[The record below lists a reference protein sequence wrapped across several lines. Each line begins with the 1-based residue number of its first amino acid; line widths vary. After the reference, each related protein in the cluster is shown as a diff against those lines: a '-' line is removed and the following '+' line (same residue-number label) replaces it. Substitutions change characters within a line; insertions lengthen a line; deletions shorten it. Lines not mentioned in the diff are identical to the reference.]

1 MGIAGFAVRRRVA
14 VAMLS
19 LAIVVLGLFAA
30 PRLAIA
36 LLPSFAP
43 PVVSV
48 TVAYSNVSPETMETT
63 ITRPIE
69 NAVSRVAGIDF
80 IESNS
85 FQGLSTVR
93 VQFEFGTDIN
103 VAAVDVQQ
111 QVARIRSS
119 LPNDPALQE
128 PQIAKADPNAT
139 AVLSLQVS
147 DASRSQ
153 RDLSDL
159 IVNQLSDELASVP
172 GVGSIGVSGV
182 TQRAIMVEPDVH
194 RLAALGMTLSML
206 MTRIANENV
215 DLPAGVIQIGSQEF

>member
-1 MGIAGFAVRRRVA
+1 MSVARFAVNRRVA

-30 PRLAIA
+30 PRLAVA
-36 LLPSFAP
+36 LLPTFAP

-48 TVAYSNVSPETMETT
+48 SVGYSNVSPETIETT
-63 ITRPIE
+63 VTRPIE
-69 NAVSRVAGIDF
+69 NAVSRVSGID
-80 IESNS
+80 ILESNS
-85 FQGLSTVR
+85 FEGLSTVR

-139 AVLSLQVS
+139 AVLSLQVT
-147 DASRSQ
+147 DPSRSQ

-159 IVNQLSDELASVP
+159 IGNQLSDQLASVQ
-172 GVGSIGVSGV
+172 GVGSIGASGV

-194 RLAALGMTLSML
+194 RLAALGMT
-206 MTRIANENV
+206 
-215 DLPAGVIQIGSQEF
+215 